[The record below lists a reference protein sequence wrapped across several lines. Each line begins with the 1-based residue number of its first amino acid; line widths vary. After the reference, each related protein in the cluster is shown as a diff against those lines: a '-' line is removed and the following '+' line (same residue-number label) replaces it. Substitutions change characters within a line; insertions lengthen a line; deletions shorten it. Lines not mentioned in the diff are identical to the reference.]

1 MKGEKSPVAYVF
13 TKLVFFFF
21 FLSPAVQINNG
32 LLYDNSILHG
42 KHTSKFLTEKNRRF
56 FSLL

>member
-21 FLSPAVQINNG
+21 LSPAVQINNG
-32 LLYDNSILHG
+32 LLYDNTILHG
-42 KHTSKFLTEKNRRF
+42 KHTSKYLTEKNRRF